1 MSNASILVVEDE
13 PSIQELIAFSCS
25 SNGYR
30 VRRAESAGA
39 AESAIRSEL
48 PDLVILDW
56 MLPDRPG
63 IELLRDLRV
72 ADRTRSV
79 PVIMLTAK
87 GAESDRVTGLAIS
100 TVAWVETRSLPL
112 PVLTPSS
119 SSIPF
124 VKLRRCQSLH
134 PIALDHIA

>member
-72 ADRTRSV
+72 ADRTRTV
-79 PVIMLTAK
+79 PV
-87 GAESDRVTGLAIS
+87 
-100 TVAWVETRSLPL
+100 RSEEHTSEL
-112 PVLTPSS
+112 
-119 SSIPF
+119 
-124 VKLRRCQSLH
+124 QSPMYLVCR
-134 PIALDHIA
+134 